1 MKNLMKLTGLV
12 FVLIAIS
19 LVSCKKESDKTEE
32 HSPANYGELTKS
44 DITKVSQSM
53 SDSSIP
59 ATDASG
65 HLLDVGDVIVY
76 KTNEGR
82 YGKMEILAI
91 DDATN
96 YQLTIKAVTYNLNDD
111 NTYSASPNLVIR
123 GTWICD
129 LDTMVETSDGSIAD
143 FQWERV
149 NPTDSNLNP
158 ENTAIFALYHFN

>member
-1 MKNLMKLTGLV
+1 MKLTGLV
-12 FVLIAIS
+12 FVLIAFS

-44 DITKVSQSM
+44 DIANVAQSM
-53 SDSSIP
+53 SNSSIP

-65 HLLDVGDVIVY
+65 HLLDVGDVLVY

-96 YQLTIKAVTYNLNDD
+96 YQLTVKAVTYDLNDD
-111 NTYSASPNLVIR
+111 NSFSASPSLIIR
-123 GTWICD
+123 GTWLCD
-129 LDTMVETSDGSIAD
+129 LDTMVETSDGNIAD
-143 FQWERV
+143 FFWERI
-149 NPTDSNLNP
+149 NATDTKLKP
-158 ENTAIFALYHFN
+158 ENSAIFTLYHFN

>member
-12 FVLIAIS
+12 FVLIAFS

-32 HSPANYGELTKS
+32 HSPANYGELTKA
-44 DITKVSQSM
+44 DIAKVSQSM

-65 HLLDVGDVIVY
+65 HLLDVGDVLVY

-96 YQLTIKAVTYNLNDD
+96 YQLTVKAVTYDLNDD
-111 NTYSASPNLVIR
+111 NTYSSSPNLVIR

-129 LDTMVETSDGSIAD
+129 LDTMVETSDGNIAD
-143 FQWERV
+143 FHWERI
-149 NPTDSNLNP
+149 NATDTKLRP
-158 ENTAIFALYHFN
+158 LNTAIFALYHFN